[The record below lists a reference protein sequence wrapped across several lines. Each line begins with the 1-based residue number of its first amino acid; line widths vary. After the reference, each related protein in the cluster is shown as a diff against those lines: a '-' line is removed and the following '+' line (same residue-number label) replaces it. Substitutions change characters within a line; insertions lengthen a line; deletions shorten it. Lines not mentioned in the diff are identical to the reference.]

1 MKKYLLFMMFIFI
14 FALVGCGIS
23 KDSAKESEESIVEDL
38 TDQMVRMGIMSSDM
52 QTDDGKSLAWEDKKE
67 IEIEDTRCYA
77 FELRYSDEE
86 DINGEMSGRLI
97 GSYAVSKDG
106 MKLYQYNLADD
117 AWEQILPDE
126 AGQ

>member
-1 MKKYLLFMMFIFI
+1 MKKYLWFMMFIYI

-23 KDSAKESEESIVEDL
+23 KDSAKEAEESVVEEL
-38 TDQMVRMGIMSSDM
+38 TDQMVRMGIMNPDM

-67 IEIEDTRCYA
+67 IKIEETGCYA

-86 DINGEMSGRLI
+86 DINGKMAGRLI

-106 MKLYQYNLADD
+106 MKFYLYNLADD

-126 AGQ
+126 AG

>member
-1 MKKYLLFMMFIFI
+1 MKKYLSLMMFIFI

-23 KDSAKESEESIVEDL
+23 GDSAKEAEDSVVEKL
-38 TDQMVRMGIMSSDM
+38 TDQMVRMGIMIPDM
-52 QTDDGKSLAWEDKKE
+52 QTDDGKGLAWEDKKE
-67 IEIEDTRCYA
+67 IEIEGTRCYA

-86 DINGEMSGRLI
+86 DINGEMTGRLI

-106 MKLYQYNLADD
+106 TKYYQYNLADD